1 MDLQLIHRCQICCAL
16 MVILTVLRT
25 DVTYCRDIPKDFVA
39 EVKGECHYS
48 NGGRDVRL
56 LARWFYNMEEFVYFD
71 SQVGWFIAKT
81 EFGKTTADSWN
92 NNTAIIEQKRNEVER
107 VCKNNYEAAE
117 AGTVIGRQV
126 KPDVTVSPMKTGSS
140 GEQHR
145 LACYVNG
152 FYPSAIKVKWLRNQV
167 EDTSSVIS
175 TELLQ
180 NGDWTFQILVILETE
195 LQRGD
200 TYTCEVEHSSL
211 KEPLKM
217 DWELQTSKSAKNK
230 QLTGIVGFVLGAV
243 FIIVGLIIF
252 LKNNKGASRLQIPV
266 NEGLLN

>member
-25 DVTYCRDIPKDFVA
+25 DVTYCRDIPKDFVV
-39 EVKGECHYS
+39 EVKSECHYS
-48 NGGRDVRL
+48 NGGRDVRFL
-56 LARWFYNMEEFVYFD
+56 ERYFYNMEEFVYFD
-71 SQVGWFIAKT
+71 SQVGWYIAKT
-81 EFGKTTADSWN
+81 EFGKPTADSWN
-92 NNTAIIEQKRNEVER
+92 NNTAIIEQERNLEER
-107 VCKNNYEAAE
+107 FCRYNYGVFDALI
-117 AGTVIGRQV
+117 VQRRV

-167 EDTSSVIS
+167 EETSSVVS

-180 NGDWTFQILVILETE
+180 NGDWTSQILVILETE

-211 KEPLKM
+211 KEPLKV